1 MATELV
7 NEWKAESKRRLD
19 AWEDAERRR
28 QATIAREKSAWD
40 DEKRRAAQKKLAAE
54 EAKKK
59 AEEQAHEA
67 AQVHGLSFVAKAG
80 NLIVPDRGEFGV
92 RRVSARFRLRCA
104 TITYLLQQD
113 FADEGDIFT
122 TRETQRFI
130 RITYARQ
137 IERRGVSRH
146 QHNLQDAHGHV
157 PQFDNE
163 ER

>member
-1 MATELV
+1 M
-7 NEWKAESKRRLD
+7 
-19 AWEDAERRR
+19 
-28 QATIAREKSAWD
+28 
-40 DEKRRAAQKKLAAE
+40 
-54 EAKKK
+54 
-59 AEEQAHEA
+59 
-67 AQVHGLSFVAKAG
+67 
-80 NLIVPDRGEFGV
+80 
-92 RRVSARFRLRCA
+92 
-104 TITYLLQQD
+104 LQQD

-163 ER
+163 ERFVAAHSVANLLFVIVQLHRGDAPAAGDAGR